1 VADLVAA
8 LAAADGP
15 VRAVGSPSDDDVV
28 VPGAGA
34 AASLPPAPPWL
45 PPPRPAERVPSPPLC
60 AAVEAAPIPRPAPA
74 IAWYRRY
81 RRTAE
86 SSEPRRAQRVAYT
99 RTPGGGWAQVS
110 PKRSSARPPIG
121 TEPAIIGLSRIS
133 RGRLGSRL
141 FALFFV
147 LVFTVIAIQLVL
159 ALLKL

>member
-8 LAAADGP
+8 VDAAGGP

-28 VPGAGA
+28 LPGAGA

-60 AAVEAAPIPRPAPA
+60 AVEAAPIPRPAPA
-74 IAWYRRY
+74 IAWYRRH
-81 RRTAE
+81 RLTAA
-86 SSEPRRAQRVAYT
+86 SSGPPRARRVAYT
-99 RTPGGGWAQVS
+99 RTPGGGWVQVS

-121 TEPAIIGLSRIS
+121 AEPAIVGLSRIS

-147 LVFTVIAIQLVL
+147 LVFTVIGIQLVV

>member
-1 VADLVAA
+1 
-8 LAAADGP
+8 
-15 VRAVGSPSDDDVV
+15 
-28 VPGAGA
+28 
-34 AASLPPAPPWL
+34 
-45 PPPRPAERVPSPPLC
+45 VPSPPLC